1 MNKIFSIF
9 ILATSLL
16 FGGCGYNS
24 FQTTDEASNAAW
36 SEVVNQYQRRSD
48 LIPNLVEVVK
58 GYAGHEKDTLVGV
71 IEARAKAS
79 SIQLTP
85 QALKDPQALKNFN
98 QSQGELTQALSRLMV
113 VSERYPDLKAN
124 QQFRDLQSQIEGTE
138 NRITVARNRYIK
150 SVQDYNLLVRKFPTN
165 LTAMLFSYETKAQFS
180 VENEKAISTV
190 PKVTFK

>member
-1 MNKIFSIF
+1 MNKIFSIS

-180 VENEKAISTV
+180 VENEKVISTV

>member
-1 MNKIFSIF
+1 MNKIFSIS

-16 FGGCGYNS
+16 LGGCGYNS
-24 FQTTDEASNAAW
+24 FQTTDEASIAAW
-36 SEVVNQYQRRSD
+36 SEVINQYQRRSD

-58 GYAGHEKDTLVGV
+58 GYVGHEKDTLVGV

>member
-24 FQTTDEASNAAW
+24 FQTTDEASDAAW
-36 SEVVNQYQRRSD
+36 SEVINQYQRRSD

-58 GYAGHEKDTLVGV
+58 GYVGHEKDTLVGV